1 MSKKIKKEP
10 EIKPKIVH
18 TFYSNGIGGGYSSDD
33 FFINFIQ
40 YPEDDEDHVI
50 TTRIFLTP
58 ISFKESLIF
67 LKERLEKY
75 EKDYGEIKLKEE
87 KSE

>member
-1 MSKKIKKEP
+1 MSKKSKKEP

-33 FFINFIQ
+33 FFINFLQ
-40 YPEDDEDHVI
+40 FPEENENDVI

-58 ISFKESLIF
+58 LSFKEMLIF
-67 LKERLEKY
+67 LKERLEEY